1 MLQLCCGRHTC
12 RSSGTT
18 TYNRSR
24 HSGSSILSSL
34 SSSLVEL
41 GSNFIT
47 LEPGATVA
55 IGLLSGL
62 TFKRIR
68 GRCGWCCNVT
78 PLLLC
83 VGVKIQV
90 FVKPAK
96 GYSDR
101 SDHIRTAFTL
111 RPSRHVTSAR
121 TWSLASCN
129 AIQCCEWKGKENS
142 CSREKNR

>member
-1 MLQLCCGRHTC
+1 MLQLCCGWHTG
-12 RSSGTT
+12 RSCGTT
-18 TYNRSR
+18 TYNRGR

-68 GRCGWCCNVT
+68 GRCG
-78 PLLLC
+78 
-83 VGVKIQV
+83 
-90 FVKPAK
+90 
-96 GYSDR
+96 
-101 SDHIRTAFTL
+101 
-111 RPSRHVTSAR
+111 
-121 TWSLASCN
+121 
-129 AIQCCEWKGKENS
+129 
-142 CSREKNR
+142 